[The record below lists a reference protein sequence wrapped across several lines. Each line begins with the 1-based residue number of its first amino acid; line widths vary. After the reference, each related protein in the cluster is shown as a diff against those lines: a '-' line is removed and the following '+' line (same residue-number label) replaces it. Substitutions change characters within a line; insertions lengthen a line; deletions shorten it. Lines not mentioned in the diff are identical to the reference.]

1 MFSTEPKNMETNYN
15 LSRLR
20 YRYQNQTR
28 PSTWEIYEIFTDFLY
43 FWVKIQTAPET
54 VPSLNTLCI
63 LLKAVLKTSDE

>member
-1 MFSTEPKNMETNYN
+1 MFSTEPENMETNYN

-43 FWVKIQTAPET
+43 FWV
-54 VPSLNTLCI
+54 
-63 LLKAVLKTSDE
+63 